1 MLKHLLQHLN
11 APRNEGMQQVRM
23 ALEQF
28 QVRLLIV
35 DDAEFLN
42 REQLETLQKLTEKTG
57 CNIQLLGPP
66 DLLASIKARFQGTAR
81 IEYSADIQSSQE
93 DV

>member
-11 APRNEGMQQVRM
+11 TPQNEGMQQVHA
-23 ALEQF
+23 ALKQF

-42 REQLETLQKLTEKTG
+42 REQLEALQLLTGKSD
-57 CNIQLLGPP
+57 CPILLLGPP
-66 DLLASIKARFQGTAR
+66 DLLASIKIPFQGTDR
-81 IEYSADIQSSQE
+81 LEYPGDIQSNQE
-93 DV
+93 DI

>member
-11 APRNEGMQQVRM
+11 TPQNEGMQQVRTS
-23 ALEQF
+23 LEQF

-42 REQLETLQKLTEKTG
+42 REQLETLQKLTEKSG
-57 CNIQLLGPP
+57 CTILLLGPP
-66 DLLASIKARFQGTAR
+66 NLLASIKIPFQDTDR
-81 IEYSADIQSSQE
+81 LEYPADIRSDQE

>member
-1 MLKHLLQHLN
+1 MLKHLLQYLN
-11 APRNEGMQQVRM
+11 TPQNEGMQQVRA

-42 REQLETLQKLTEKTG
+42 CEQLEGLQLLTGKSG
-57 CNIQLLGPP
+57 CPILLLGPP
-66 DLLASIKARFQGTAR
+66 DLLARIKIPFQGTDR
-81 IEYSADIQSSQE
+81 LEYPADIRSDQE

>member
-1 MLKHLLQHLN
+1 MLKHLLQHLD
-11 APRNEGMQQVRM
+11 APRNEGMQQVRT

-28 QVRLLIV
+28 QVRLLMV

-42 REQLETLQKLTEKTG
+42 REQLEDLQLLTGKSG
-57 CNIQLLGPP
+57 RPILLLGPP
-66 DLLASIKARFQGTAR
+66 DLLASIKIPFRGTDR
-81 IEYSADIQSSQE
+81 LEYPAEIQSNQE

>member
-1 MLKHLLQHLN
+1 MLKHLLQHLD
-11 APRNEGMQQVRM
+11 APRNEGMQQVRT

-35 DDAEFLN
+35 DDAAFLN
-42 REQLETLQKLTEKTG
+42 REQLEALQLLTGKSG
-57 CNIQLLGPP
+57 CPILLLGPP
-66 DLLASIKARFQGTAR
+66 DLLASIKTTFQDTDR
-81 IEYSADIQSSQE
+81 LEYPAEIQSNQE